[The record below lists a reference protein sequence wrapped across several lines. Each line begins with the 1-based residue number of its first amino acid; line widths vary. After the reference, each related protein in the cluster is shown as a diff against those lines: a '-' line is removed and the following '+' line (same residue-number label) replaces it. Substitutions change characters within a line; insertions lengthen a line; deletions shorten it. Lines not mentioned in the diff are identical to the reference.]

1 MERSVRAFCF
11 SDFRPILI
19 QSIRLWVWGFLFLR
33 DPFGTNLSF
42 VLTTPSF
49 QFSLPDFQYAFLSIL
64 LEGIPFLLGGA
75 ILSGLLEEFL
85 PQSLMTRLLPKNP
98 RSAILVSGLLGVI
111 LPVCECGI
119 VPVVRRLIRKGLPL
133 SCGITYMLA
142 APIVNPLVI
151 LSTLAAFRGQG
162 AWEMTI
168 LRFGLGLFVAI
179 VVGLVCSFFAPFSI
193 LRPGLLGP
201 EGGDHEHVH
210 GASRGLLER
219 LQNIAG
225 TASRDF
231 LDVAVYF
238 VIGAAAASL
247 FSTAVN
253 QEIILPLATNTP
265 VAIASLMGLASVLSV
280 CSTTDAFIAATL
292 TTFPMAAKLAFLVF
306 GPMFDFKLLFLY
318 GSAFSKRFV
327 LLLGMGLFFGIG
339 LICWRLG
346 ALNLSW

>member
-1 MERSVRAFCF
+1 M
-11 SDFRPILI
+11 
-19 QSIRLWVWGFLFLR
+19 
-33 DPFGTNLSF
+33 
-42 VLTTPSF
+42 LTTPSF

-85 PQSLMTRLLPKNP
+85 PQSLMTRLLPRNP
-98 RSAILVSGLLGVI
+98 RTAVIVSGLLGVI
-111 LPVCECGI
+111 FPVCECGI
-119 VPVVRRLIRKGLPL
+119 VPVVRRLMRKGLPV

-151 LSTLAAFRGQG
+151 VSTLAAFRGQG

-168 LRFGLGLFVAI
+168 LRFALGLSVAI
-179 VVGLVCSFFAPFSI
+179 VVGWVCSYFAPFSI

-201 EGGDHEHVH
+201 EGDHEHH
-210 GASRGLLER
+210 HDATCGMLDR
-219 LQNIAG
+219 LQNIAMV
-225 TASRDF
+225 AVRDF

-253 QEIILPLATNTP
+253 QEVILPLASNP
-265 VAIASLMGLASVLSV
+265 PLAIASLMGLASVLSV

-327 LLLGMGLFFGIG
+327 LLLGVGLFLGIG

>member
-1 MERSVRAFCF
+1 M
-11 SDFRPILI
+11 
-19 QSIRLWVWGFLFLR
+19 
-33 DPFGTNLSF
+33 
-42 VLTTPSF
+42 LTTPWF

-75 ILSGLLEEFL
+75 ILSGLLEEYL

-98 RSAILVSGLLGVI
+98 RTAILVSGLLGVI
-111 LPVCECGI
+111 FPVCECGI
-119 VPVVRRLIRKGLPL
+119 VPVVRRLLKKGLPV
-133 SCGITYMLA
+133 SCGVTYMLA

-162 AWEMTI
+162 AVEMTV
-168 LRFGLGLFVAI
+168 LRFALGFSMAVLAGWI
-179 VVGLVCSFFAPFSI
+179 VSFFAPFSI
-193 LRPGLLGP
+193 LRPGILSPQMAESDHAHHHG
-201 EGGDHEHVH
+201 EG
-210 GASRGLLER
+210 RGILER
-219 LQNIAG
+219 LQNIASV
-225 TASRDF
+225 ASRDF

-253 QEIILPLATNTP
+253 QEIILPLATNP
-265 VAIASLMGLASVLSV
+265 PIAIASLMALASVLSV

-318 GSAFSKRFV
+318 GSAFSKRFI
-327 LLLGMGLFFGIG
+327 LLLGVGLFVGIG
-339 LICWRLG
+339 LLCSRI
-346 ALNLSW
+346 ASLNLSW